1 MAAKDTDSSNDVAR
15 LGALGT
21 EEALTRVPNPP
32 RVYSCGKCRTH
43 VSRSDDI
50 LAETQEHYG
59 PAILFYRA
67 KNIYLGPEQGW
78 RRLRGGLSKVADVFC
93 RGCDEN
99 LGWKYVRAPDV
110 ANKVKEGKF
119 SIDNTKI
126 VVV

>member
-15 LGALGT
+15 LGELGT

-32 RVYSCGKCRTH
+32 RVYRCGKCRTH

-59 PAILFYRA
+59 PVILFYRA
-67 KNIYLGPEQGW
+67 TNIYLGPEQGW

-99 LGWKYVRAPDV
+99 LGWKYVRTHDFP
-110 ANKVKEGKF
+110 NNFTEGMF
-119 SIDNTKI
+119 SIDSAKI
-126 VVV
+126 VVE